1 MLRWHYRS
9 KHESLIKVS
18 NFEFYDNRL
27 IVFPSAANHEKL
39 GLKLRHHPETFYDRG
54 QSRSNKMEA
63 AIVIEAIL
71 THIRNYPKLS
81 LGIVSFS
88 NAQKEVLENLFEQAR
103 KEFPELEQYIQSHI
117 DEPIFIKNLENVQ
130 GDERDVIFISIG
142 YGKTKEGYLA
152 MNFGPL
158 NGVGGERRLNVLITR
173 ARQCCEVFTN
183 IKAEDIDVTKTQSL
197 GVRALKNFLF
207 FAENG
212 NLNMSKETGRAAD
225 SYFEIHVAERLKSL
239 GYDIAHQVGANG
251 FFIDLAVRDKN
262 GNYILGIECDGRM
275 YHSARSARDRDRL
288 RQQVLEG
295 MGWTIH
301 RIWSTDWFANADRET
316 KRTVEAIE
324 RAIID
329 RNKPQAALESKSK
342 EPLIIRESV
351 KNEKHII
358 KQYELANLV
367 IQLNGK
373 EFHQIP
379 LATVADWLLQV
390 VAIEAPVHMEE
401 AGRRI
406 IEALGVT
413 RLGSRIRTH
422 LEDAANFANRNKMF
436 IKKADFLFHID
447 NREIQV
453 RDRSNLLS
461 VSRKTDLISQEEVSK
476 AFTKVVSEAYQIQDN
491 EAIVL
496 AANMLGFSRLTEDL
510 KSEFLMFFQNWKAT
524 KSD

>member
-1 MLRWHYRS
+1 
-9 KHESLIKVS
+9 
-18 NFEFYDNRL
+18 
-27 IVFPSAANHEKL
+27 VFPSAANHEKL
-39 GLKLRHHPETFYDRG
+39 GLKLRHHPDTFYDRG
-54 QSRSNKMEA
+54 QTRSNKMEA

-71 THIRNYPKLS
+71 THIRNFPKLS

-103 KEFPELEQYIQSHI
+103 KDYPELENYIQAHI
-117 DEPIFIKNLENVQ
+117 DEPLFIKNLENVQ

-152 MNFGPL
+152 MSFGPL

-197 GVRALKNFLF
+197 GVKALKNFLF
-207 FAENG
+207 YAENG
-212 NLNMSKETGRAAD
+212 NLNMSKETGREAD
-225 SYFEIHVAERLKSL
+225 SFFEIHVAEQLRSL
-239 GYDIAHQVGANG
+239 GYDIVHQVGANG

-324 RAIID
+324 RAMLD
-329 RNKPQAALESKSK
+329 RNKPQAAFESKSK
-342 EPLIIRESV
+342 EPLIIREAV

-358 KQYELANLV
+358 KEYELAKLD
-367 IQLNGK
+367 IQTNGK
-373 EFHQIP
+373 EIHQLP
-379 LATVADWLLQV
+379 LAIIAEWLLKV
-390 VAIEAPVHMEE
+390 VVIEAPVHIEE
-401 AGRRI
+401 EGRRI
-406 IEALGVT
+406 IEALGKT
-413 RLGSRIRTH
+413 RL
-422 LEDAANFANRNKMF
+422 
-436 IKKADFLFHID
+436 
-447 NREIQV
+447 
-453 RDRSNLLS
+453 
-461 VSRKTDLISQEEVSK
+461 
-476 AFTKVVSEAYQIQDN
+476 
-491 EAIVL
+491 
-496 AANMLGFSRLTEDL
+496 
-510 KSEFLMFFQNWKAT
+510 
-524 KSD
+524 